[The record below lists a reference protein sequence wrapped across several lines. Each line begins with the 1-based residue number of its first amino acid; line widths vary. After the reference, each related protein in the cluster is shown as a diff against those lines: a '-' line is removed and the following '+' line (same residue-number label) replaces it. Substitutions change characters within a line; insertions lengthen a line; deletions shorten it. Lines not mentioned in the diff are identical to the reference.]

1 MARTTD
7 FDPRTLLTNPE
18 RLARLSEAADA
29 AAIRIQRLLHRQ
41 RLGAAEKSLAR
52 ARAAGDTAEI
62 ARLGRRVALRRDRL
76 EVAETQ
82 FAVANVARPDPDPDA
97 GQVMAV
103 VSGAAGTPPYTA
115 ALLDASGRIA
125 AEAEVNEAGAALF
138 TFAKPLT
145 GLRLQVSDA
154 EGQILYRDAAGFDI
168 APGENE
174 TRLARLSGTIVPPSK
189 PAPKTLR
196 MPDLLGQAEA
206 VARAILAR
214 LGIEKIETKT
224 RTADGPPGVVI
235 EQSPEKGTTLK
246 PGAAVALVVSDG
258 GAPEPDPD
266 RVLEMPGFVGDDI
279 GTVRQVARRLEIRLT
294 KTELPAD
301 APEGQVTAQDPKA
314 GTRLTPPFAASVTVS
329 AGRTQPDG
337 ETVVIPELVG
347 LQEEKAREIA
357 RKAEIALQLTQS
369 DSGRPKGEVV
379 SQSPAAGTVVSRPAA
394 MKVAV
399 STGGGDIGPTRID
412 VPDVV
417 GRTADDAARIARRLG
432 LELKVREVPGRGT
445 VGTVLSQ
452 DPAAGKV
459 VALPATLLIDVV
471 AALPGGGAFVR
482 RLTTAV
488 ARDERFAG
496 LELSQS
502 ALSATLARE
511 GADSRARVE
520 ELMALDNAEMAE
532 RLELDG
538 PGKARTLRSILRG
551 ALDEAG

>member
-7 FDPRTLLTNPE
+7 FDPTTLLTDPE
-18 RLARLSEAADA
+18 RLARLAEAADA

-41 RLGAAEKSLAR
+41 RLGAAENSLAR

-76 EVAETQ
+76 EVAEAQ

-103 VSGAAGTPPYTA
+103 VTGAAGTPPYTT

-138 TFAKPLT
+138 AFAKPLT

-189 PAPKTLR
+189 PAPETLR
-196 MPDLLGQAEA
+196 MPDLLGQAET
-206 VARAILAR
+206 VSRAILAR

-246 PGAAVALVVSDG
+246 LAAAVALVVSDG

-294 KTELPAD
+294 VTELPAD

-329 AGRTQPDG
+329 AERTQPDG

-347 LQEEKAREIA
+347 LQEERAREIA
-357 RKAEIALQLTQS
+357 RKSEIALQLTQS

-432 LELKVREVPGRGT
+432 LELKLREVPGRGT

-459 VALPATLLIDVV
+459 VALPATLLVDVV